1 MAHEYVNQAVPVLAP
16 SRPFRFH
23 YPYTQS
29 IAISFF
35 QSLDPPDIDIKIFR
49 EDIMKLE
56 IPNSTVQRV
65 ISRAFGGSNMMVYF
79 KDAGT
84 YEVSNPCASCLIVIL

>member
-1 MAHEYVNQAVPVLAP
+1 MAHENANQDVPVLAP

-29 IAISFF
+29 IAICFF
-35 QSLDPPDIDIKIFR
+35 ESLDPPDIDIKIFR

-56 IPNSTVQRV
+56 TPDLTVQRV
-65 ISRAFGGSNMMVYF
+65 ISRAFGNSSMLVYF

-84 YEVSNPCASCLIVIL
+84 YEVSYSCASCLIVML